1 MFDQDFDES
10 ESDDDLEQLA
20 EGGGEEAQDGFKPG
34 RHQVHFIYFSLSF
47 QDHDPHEHGLDD
59 HDTPRL
65 IWQVDQLLP
74 LTSDTDHQFYI
85 FTCKTCKLVNCGLYK
100 MTRCTTR

>member
-1 MFDQDFDES
+1 MA
-10 ESDDDLEQLA
+10 LNR
-20 EGGGEEAQDGFKPG
+20 GGTRFT
-34 RHQVHFIYFSLSF
+34 SF
-47 QDHDPHEHGLDD
+47 TFHCHLQDHDPHEHGLDD

-85 FTCKTCKLVNCGLYK
+85 FTCKTCKLVNCGLYINRNLHAIY
-100 MTRCTTR
+100 TLCNFTHSV